1 MEMIFF
7 RVSGQAYGMRIDFL
21 EGVENLSGMTPVA
34 QAPANVMGVTNIRGE
49 VVPVYDLA
57 GRFGIKTVSD
67 TNKYLFV
74 RIGGEPLCIQVDSVD
89 GMGEYSKDEI
99 LKMPSIIACEGTR
112 YISNVVRMK
121 TTGELALVIMPD
133 KLIRGIEQQS
143 IVDFV
148 SGM

>member
-67 TNKYLFV
+67 SNKFLFV
-74 RIGGEPLCIQVDSVD
+74 RINGAPLCIQVDSVD

-99 LKMPSIIACEGTR
+99 LKMPSIIACEGTK
-112 YISNVVRMK
+112 YISNVVKMK

-133 KLIRGIEQQS
+133 ELIRGIEQQS